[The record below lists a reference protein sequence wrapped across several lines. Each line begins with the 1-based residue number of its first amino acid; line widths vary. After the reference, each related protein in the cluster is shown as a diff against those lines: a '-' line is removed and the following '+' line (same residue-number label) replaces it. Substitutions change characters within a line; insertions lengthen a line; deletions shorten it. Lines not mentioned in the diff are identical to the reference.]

1 LKSITVLSGKG
12 GTGKTILVAS
22 FAALTP
28 RMVVTDSDVDA
39 PDLHLLLKPKIIQTQ
54 EFSGSMLAVIDDVKC
69 VQCGKCAMY
78 CRFDAVTDLAVDSLL
93 CEGCGVCAYICP
105 VEAIQLKERVSGIA
119 FVSRTKYGYMSH
131 AQLNPG
137 EENSGKLVTLVRQNA
152 RRVAEKEGCEWILND
167 GPPGIGC
174 PVIAAVGG
182 VDVGLV
188 VAEPTLSGIHDMER
202 ALALLKHF
210 SISPL
215 VCINKYDINRENT
228 GKIAAYCRSR
238 GVDVV
243 GKIPFDSLVT
253 RAMVAGKPVV
263 EYSPK
268 SMISKDIVKMWERI
282 LKRLK
287 MKL

>member
-1 LKSITVLSGKG
+1 MLSGKG